1 MISVDGISKTYQD
14 PKKGPIRA
22 VVNVSWKAEPGTV
35 FGLLGA
41 NGAGKTTLMRVL
53 ATLIAPDAGH
63 ASVAGFDVVRQ
74 ASDVRRSLGFLSGTT
89 TLYGRLTIRESLA
102 YFGGLYGLSSDQIK
116 KRSDE
121 LIDRFDI
128 GSYAD
133 KLGDR
138 LSTGQKQRASI
149 ARAVFHDP
157 PVLLFD
163 EPTSGLDVIS
173 AQTVLEFIEE
183 EKGRGKTIVYSTH
196 IMSEAERLCDW
207 AALIHEGRLI
217 HDGSIAALLSEMEE
231 ERLERAFLK
240 KVGYAMAEAKA

>member
-1 MISVDGISKTYQD
+1 MISVDGISKTYKD
-14 PKKGPIRA
+14 PKKGPIHA
-22 VVNVSWKAEPGTV
+22 VIDVSWRAEAGTV

-41 NGAGKTTLMRVL
+41 NGAGKTTLMRIL
-53 ATLIAPDAGH
+53 ATLINADSGRATVG
-63 ASVAGFDVVRQ
+63 GFDVATQ
-74 ASDVRRSLGFLSGTT
+74 STEVRRSLGFLSGTT
-89 TLYGRLTIRESLA
+89 SLYGRLTIKESLA
-102 YFGGLYGLSSDQIK
+102 YFGGLYGLSSAQIK
-116 KRSDE
+116 ERSHE
-121 LIDRFDI
+121 LIERFDI
-128 GSYAD
+128 GSYSD

-157 PVLLFD
+157 PVILFD

-183 EKGRGKTIVYSTH
+183 ERARGKTIVYSTH

-217 HDGSIAALLSEMEE
+217 HDGSIASLLAETEE
-231 ERLERAFLK
+231 ERLEKAFLK
-240 KVGYAMAEAKA
+240 KVGYARAGAAV

>member
-1 MISVDGISKTYQD
+1 MITVDGISKTYRD
-14 PKKGPIRA
+14 PKKGPIQA
-22 VVNVSWKAEPGTV
+22 VVDVSWRAEQGAV

-41 NGAGKTTLMRVL
+41 NGAGKTTLMRIL
-53 ATLIAPDAGH
+53 ATLISPDAGR
-63 ASVAGFDVVRQ
+63 ATVAGFDVVRQ
-74 ASDVRRSLGFLSGTT
+74 AADVRRSLGFLSGTT

-102 YFGGLYGLSSDQIK
+102 YFGGLYGLSSAEIK
-116 KRSDE
+116 RRSDE
-121 LIDRFDI
+121 LIERFDI

-157 PVLLFD
+157 AVMLFD

-183 EKGRGKTIVYSTH
+183 EKQRGKTVVYSTH
-196 IMSEAERLCDW
+196 IMSEAERLCDSV
-207 AALIHEGRLI
+207 ALIHEGRKI
-217 HDGSIAALLSEMEE
+217 YDGHLANLLSETGET
-231 ERLERAFLK
+231 RLEKAFLN
-240 KVGYAMAEAKA
+240 KVGYAKVTA